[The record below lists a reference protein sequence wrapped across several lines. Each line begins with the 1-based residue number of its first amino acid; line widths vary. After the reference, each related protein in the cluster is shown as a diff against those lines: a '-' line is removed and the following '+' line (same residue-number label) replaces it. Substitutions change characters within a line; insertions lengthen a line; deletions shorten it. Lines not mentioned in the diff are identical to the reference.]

1 MNLPVLQT
9 GVRILAAIFSA
20 CVFRITTLHIFSR
33 SFIFLC
39 SVLVAM
45 VKWIINDRLIF
56 RRDLV
61 LVIVIVSIMQ
71 DTYNVSISVKIVIFL
86 ENKFIILIR

>member
-61 LVIVIVSIMQ
+61 IVIVSIMQ
-71 DTYNVSISVKIVIFL
+71 DTYNVSISVKILIFL